1 MKKVAVV
8 TATRAEYG
16 ILRPLIMRLEAE
28 VEIELQLLVTGTHLS
43 EKYGKTEGEIVKDG
57 LEIYARIPILEEG
70 NTAYD
75 VSCTMAN
82 ALKGFAEYFAKEHPD
97 LLVVLGDRTEMLGIC
112 CAAMNER
119 VPIAHLH
126 GGELTEGAVDDCVR
140 HALTK
145 MSYLHFPASE
155 EYRKRIIQLGENP
168 DRVFNVGALGVE
180 NILRVPLLS
189 YEEMSESIGIPRG
202 KKFVVVT
209 FHPVTLEDESA
220 AKQVDALIEAMRQKD
235 EYFYLITKANADV
248 GGELV
253 NARFEEYCQGVSN
266 AKLVASL
273 GMQRYL
279 STVKYSSFVLG
290 NSSSGII
297 EAPAFGVPTVN
308 IGDRQKGRLMADTI
322 IQCGT
327 ETGEIEAA
335 MDKAAGAE
343 RVVSGLYGDGNT
355 SEKIVK
361 VIKDFLFEGKVDLKK
376 KFYDVEFS

>member
-16 ILRPLIMRLEAE
+16 ILRPLIIRLEAE
-28 VEIELQLLVTGTHLS
+28 AGIELQLLVTGTHLS
-43 EKYGKTEGEIVKDG
+43 EKYGKTEDEIVKDG
-57 LEIYARIPILEEG
+57 LPIYARIPILEEG
-70 NTAYD
+70 NSAYD

-82 ALKGFAEYFAKEHPD
+82 AIKGFAEYFAKEHPD

-112 CAAMNER
+112 SAAMNER

-145 MSYLHFPASE
+145 MSYLHFAASE
-155 EYRKRIIQLGENP
+155 EYRKRIVQLGENP
-168 DRVFNVGALGVE
+168 NRVFNVGALGVE
-180 NILRVPLLS
+180 NILRTSLLS
-189 YEEMSESIGIPRG
+189 YEEMCENVGIPKD
-202 KKFVVVT
+202 KKYAVVT
-209 FHPVTLEDESA
+209 FHPVTLEDGNA
-220 AKQVDALIEAMRQKD
+220 IGQVDALIEAMRCRD
-235 EYFYLITKANADV
+235 DYFYLITKANADV

-253 NARFEEYCQGVSN
+253 NTRFEEHCSSASN
-266 AKLVASL
+266 AKLVPSL

-279 STVKYSSFVLG
+279 SAVKYSSFVLG

-322 IQCGT
+322 IQCGAKK
-327 ETGEIEAA
+327 EEIVAA
-335 MDKAAGAE
+335 MDKAVCAD
-343 RVVSGLYGDGNT
+343 RIVSGLYGDGNT
-355 SEKIVK
+355 SGKIVSL
-361 VIKDFLFEGKVDLKK
+361 IKDFLLGGEKNLKK
-376 KFYDVEFS
+376 KFYDVEF